1 MVKLL
6 IDSAAD
12 IGAAEAKKLGIEMI
26 SMVISFGDEEYFDG
40 VNLSPK
46 EFYQKL
52 EKSKVNPKTAQIS
65 PFRFEEAFEKG
76 TEKGDEL
83 VVITISSKLSGTY
96 AAAAQAAEKFKG
108 KVFVL
113 DSLSATAGERL
124 LAQYALRLIGNG
136 LSGKEIL
143 EELERVKTKVCV
155 MGVLDTLEYLK
166 RGGRISGAVAFV
178 GGVLNVKPVV
188 RVIGGEVKMVGKAR
202 GQKKGYELMNGIVRE
217 LDGIDFSMPYGV
229 LWTGTDESIA
239 QKYVTESADI
249 FEGNADAPTY
259 MMGSTIG
266 THVGPGVVGIAFF
279 QK

>member
-12 IGAAEAKKLGIEMI
+12 IGAVEAKKLGIEML

-40 VNLSPK
+40 VNLSPR

-52 EKSKVNPKTAQIS
+52 EGCKVNPKTAQIT
-65 PFRFEEAFEKG
+65 PFRFEEAFEKL
-76 TEKGDEL
+76 TVNGDEL

-96 AAAAQAAEKFKG
+96 AAAVQAAEKFAG

-113 DSLSATAGERL
+113 DSLSATVGERL
-124 LAQYALRLIGNG
+124 LAQYALQLIEKG

-155 MGVLDTLEYLK
+155 MGVLETLEYLK

-178 GGVLNVKPVV
+178 GGVLNIKPVV
-188 RVIGGEVKMVGKAR
+188 RLIDGEVKMVGKAR
-202 GQKKGYELMNGIVRE
+202 GQKKGCELVNNIVKE

-239 QKYVTESADI
+239 RKYVMESLDI
-249 FEGNADAPTY
+249 FEGNVNVPLY
-259 MMGSTIG
+259 MLGSTIG
-266 THVGPGVVGIAFF
+266 THVGPGVVGVAFF